1 MFKIFEIRG
10 KRFEYSNNIRAQK
23 LSNPNP
29 NIRDS
34 RKKIRIR
41 IESEYIRS
49 PLIVWAECSPG
60 FLRRHVFYLRHYLFE
75 FCLLL
80 KPNQS
85 SFIWGCI
92 LSCESFS
99 QIVDRER
106 KQGQYKRIPLA
117 PLWPAIN
124 CRYNI
129 NTDVFSLLSDPKVSP
144 VPVSKGQPKV
154 VLASRAGRLLRSV
167 RLLMAREKSYDVS
180 QGRGSGRGSA
190 PAATRWVSC
199 T

>member
-1 MFKIFEIRG
+1 MYRE
-10 KRFEYSNNIRAQK
+10 
-23 LSNPNP
+23 L
-29 NIRDS
+29 
-34 RKKIRIR
+34 RK
-41 IESEYIRS
+41 
-49 PLIVWAECSPG
+49 
-60 FLRRHVFYLRHYLFE
+60 FLE
-75 FCLLL
+75 
-80 KPNQS
+80 
-85 SFIWGCI
+85 
-92 LSCESFS
+92 E
-99 QIVDRER
+99 IVDRER

-117 PLWPAIN
+117 PIWPAIN

-129 NTDVFSLLSDPKVSP
+129 NTDVFSLLSEPKVSP